1 MASSFS
7 ILIFLFLFSHSLSLT
22 STQHY
27 HPLDP
32 LTPSELN
39 QVRTI
44 VKGSNGNPVHN
55 FTFHYIGLE
64 EPDKPTILQWLSH
77 HPTKNPP
84 RKALTDSIVSD
95 RVYHG
100 HGYPT
105 LTFEEQEAANK
116 LPLTYAPFI
125 ASIDKRGLKLEE
137 VVCGSFTVG
146 WFGEERTNRVVRV
159 MCYYLDGTVNLYMR
173 PIEGMTVT
181 VDLEMMKIKGYYDRL
196 MVPVPKGEGTDYR
209 GSKQKPPFG
218 PSVERIVLQP
228 DGPSFTI
235 DGHIIRWIR
244 FSGLDAV
251 QPVGPSQIHSVDLS
265 RYFRWAKWE
274 FHLGFDMRAGPIIS
288 LASIYDLD
296 KDEYRRVLYR
306 AFVSE
311 LFVPYMDL
319 TEEWYYRTFLEYGFG
334 LSAVPLEPFKDCPEN
349 AVFMDGYLTGQDG
362 TPGNISN
369 VFCIFE
375 RYTGDVM
382 WCHTENSIP
391 GAVVT
396 EVRPEVTLVVRMVS
410 TLANYD
416 YIVDWEFKQ
425 SGSIKAVVGLS
436 GMLEVRGLNGTHTD
450 QIQEEVYGTLLAEN
464 TLGAYHDHFLI
475 YHLDLDVDGEANSFV
490 NSTLQTT
497 RVRDNGSPRTSYWT
511 VASKTAKTESDSRI
525 QLGLKPSELLVVNP
539 NKKTKVASPV
549 GYHLIPG
556 LVVGS
561 SLSDDDYAQ
570 FRGAFTKY
578 NVWVTPYN
586 KSEKWA
592 GGLNREIENNGYKDI
607 VLWDILG
614 FHHVPVQEDFPLM
627 PTVTGGF
634 ELRPGNFLGRNPVL
648 KIKPLQDVKSLTAP
662 HQ

>member
-1 MASSFS
+1 M
-7 ILIFLFLFSHSLSLT
+7 
-22 STQHY
+22 
-27 HPLDP
+27 
-32 LTPSELN
+32 
-39 QVRTI
+39 
-44 VKGSNGNPVHN
+44 
-55 FTFHYIGLE
+55 
-64 EPDKPTILQWLSH
+64 
-77 HPTKNPP
+77 
-84 RKALTDSIVSD
+84 
-95 RVYHG
+95 
-100 HGYPT
+100 

-146 WFGEERTNRVVRV
+146 WFGEERTKRVVRV

-173 PIEGMTVT
+173 AIEGITVT

-218 PSVERIVLQP
+218 PSVERIAVLQP

-235 DGHIIRWIR
+235 DGHTIRW
-244 FSGLDAV
+244 AN
-251 QPVGPSQIHSVDLS
+251 
-265 RYFRWAKWE
+265 WE
-274 FHLGFDMRAGPIIS
+274 FHLGFDMRAGTIIS

-296 KDEYRRVLYR
+296 KGEYCRVLYR

-319 TEEWYYRTFLEYGFG
+319 TEEWYYRTFLDAGKYGFG

-375 RYTGDVM
+375 RYADDVM

-425 SGSIKAVVGLS
+425 SGSIKAVRTRWV
-436 GMLEVRGLNGTHTD
+436 HTM
-450 QIQEEVYGTLLAEN
+450 ITY
-464 TLGAYHDHFLI
+464 FLI
-475 YHLDLDVDGEANSFV
+475 YLLDLDVDGEANSFV
-490 NSTLQTT
+490 KSTLQTT
-497 RVRDNGSPRTSYWT
+497 RVRDNRSPRKSYWT
-511 VASKTAKTESDSRI
+511 VASKTAKTESDARI

-539 NKKTKVASPV
+539 NEKTKVGSPI
-549 GYHLIPG
+549 GYRLIPG
-556 LVVGS
+556 LV
-561 SLSDDDYAQ
+561 
-570 FRGAFTKY
+570 Y
-578 NVWVTPYN
+578 NVWVTPYD

-592 GGLNREIENNGYKDI
+592 GGLYVDQSRGDDNLAVWSLR
-607 VLWDILG
+607 
-614 FHHVPVQEDFPLM
+614 
-627 PTVTGGF
+627 VTGGF
-634 ELRPGNFLGRNPVL
+634 ELRPANFFWRNPVL
-648 KIKPLQDVKSLTAP
+648 KIKPLQDVKRPYCSSSMMA
-662 HQ
+662 

>member
-1 MASSFS
+1 MSSTTVERRWTSTSDTPVTVHYCCDVLRHSHFPLPFFP
-7 ILIFLFLFSHSLSLT
+7 LIVSYLNPTLPPTRSSHSIRTQPSPNHSKRFQRQPCPQLHLPLHRPRRTRQTNHPTMALS
-22 STQHY
+22 
-27 HPLDP
+27 
-32 LTPSELN
+32 PSH
-39 QVRTI
+39 Q
-44 VKGSNGNPVHN
+44 
-55 FTFHYIGLE
+55 
-64 EPDKPTILQWLSH
+64 KPTSQS
-77 HPTKNPP
+77 PY
-84 RKALTDSIVSD
+84 SIVSD

-100 HGYPT
+100 HGYPM
-105 LTFEEQEAANK
+105 LTFEEQVAANK

-159 MCYYLDGTVNLYMR
+159 MCYYLGGTVNLYMR

-218 PSVERIVLQP
+218 PSVERIAVLQS

-235 DGHIIRWIR
+235 DGHTIRWIR

-319 TEEWYYRTFLEYGFG
+319 TEEWYCRTFLEYGFG
-334 LSAVPLEPFKDCPEN
+334 LSAVPLEPFKDCPEMRCSWMVTSQ
-349 AVFMDGYLTGQDG
+349 AKMGLLEIYQMFSAYLSAILEMSCGATLKIQSLGQ
-362 TPGNISN
+362 
-369 VFCIFE
+369 
-375 RYTGDVM
+375 
-382 WCHTENSIP
+382 W
-391 GAVVT
+391 VT
-396 EVRPEVTLVVRMVS
+396 EVRPEVTLAVRMVS

-475 YHLDLDVDGEANSFV
+475 YHLDLDVDGEANL
-490 NSTLQTT
+490 TPLK
-497 RVRDNGSPRTSYWT
+497 SYWT

-539 NKKTKVASPV
+539 NKKTKVGSPV

-592 GGLNREIENNGYKDI
+592 GGLYVD
-607 VLWDILG
+607 
-614 FHHVPVQEDFPLM
+614 Q
-627 PTVTGGF
+627 
-634 ELRPGNFLGRNPVL
+634 
-648 KIKPLQDVKSLTAP
+648 S
-662 HQ
+662 

>member
-1 MASSFS
+1 M
-7 ILIFLFLFSHSLSLT
+7 
-22 STQHY
+22 
-27 HPLDP
+27 
-32 LTPSELN
+32 
-39 QVRTI
+39 
-44 VKGSNGNPVHN
+44 
-55 FTFHYIGLE
+55 
-64 EPDKPTILQWLSH
+64 
-77 HPTKNPP
+77 
-84 RKALTDSIVSD
+84 
-95 RVYHG
+95 
-100 HGYPT
+100 

-159 MCYYLDGTVNLYMR
+159 MCYYLGGTVNLYMR

-218 PSVERIVLQP
+218 PSVERIAVLQS

-235 DGHIIRWIR
+235 DGHT
-244 FSGLDAV
+244 V
-251 QPVGPSQIHSVDLS
+251 
-265 RYFRWAKWE
+265 RWAKWE

-319 TEEWYYRTFLEYGFG
+319 TEECATRALQG
-334 LSAVPLEPFKDCPEN
+334 LPRN

-396 EVRPEVTLVVRMVS
+396 EVRPEVTLAVRMVS

-497 RVRDNGSPRTSYWT
+497 R
-511 VASKTAKTESDSRI
+511 SDSRI

-539 NKKTKVASPV
+539 NKKTKVGSPV

-592 GGLNREIENNGYKDI
+592 GGLYVD
-607 VLWDILG
+607 
-614 FHHVPVQEDFPLM
+614 Q
-627 PTVTGGF
+627 
-634 ELRPGNFLGRNPVL
+634 
-648 KIKPLQDVKSLTAP
+648 S
-662 HQ
+662 